1 IGGTFAVFQ
10 ETGAVESGIS
20 GLSDA
25 LARRPHLEGL
35 VIPVLMTVFSLAG
48 GIFGMAEEII
58 PFVIIFIP
66 LARRLGYDSIVG
78 ISIPFLGAAAGFAAA
93 FFNPFTVG
101 IAQSIAGLPLY
112 SGLAYRLVTWVVGT
126 AVVITYVM
134 LYARRI
140 KRNPTLSPV
149 YDLDCE
155 RGSLA
160 ETGVSPSWDGRK
172 IAALVIFAA
181 CMLLLVIGGTFA
193 VFQETGAVESGI
205 CGLTDFLARR
215 PALEGLV
222 IPVLMTAFSLAGG
235 IFGMAE
241 EIIPFVIIFIPLAR
255 RLGYDSIVGISIP
268 FLGAAAGFAA
278 AFFNPFTVGIAQSIA
293 GLPLYSGLAY
303 RLVTWVIGTTVVI
316 AYVMLYARRIKRDPS
331 LSPVR
336 ELDLSRGS
344 LDETGVSAA
353 WDARKVAALIL
364 FAFCMVLLVVG
375 VLRWKWYMEEIAVLF
390 FGMGIAL
397 GVAGRLGPS
406 RIASLFVAGAK
417 DMVGV
422 VFIVAC
428 ARALLIIAQDARIM
442 DTMLF
447 AASKAMAVLPR
458 VVVAQVM
465 FLIQSA
471 INFLIHSGTAQAAL
485 TMPIMAPLADLVGVT
500 RQTAVY
506 AFQLCEF
513 VNPILPTSAVT
524 MGVLGAAKI
533 PWDKWARWFLPLLVI
548 LILLSFLLLIPPVM
562 LFHWGPA

>member
-1 IGGTFAVFQ
+1 MSTPEATTPEAPPARQMPHTLVIVGALIVLVLVLSWLSPSGEYQRTAVETSEGVRKVTIPGTFHLVPKVMLGLQALLLAPIKGFLDGSLLICFLLVIGGTFAVFQ
-10 ETGAVESGIS
+10 ETGAVESGIC
-20 GLSDA
+20 GLTDV
-25 LARRPHLEGL
+25 LARRPALKGL

-78 ISIPFLGAAAGFAAA
+78 I
-93 FFNPFTVG
+93 
-101 IAQSIAGLPLY
+101 
-112 SGLAYRLVTWVVGT
+112 
-126 AVVITYVM
+126 
-134 LYARRI
+134 
-140 KRNPTLSPV
+140 
-149 YDLDCE
+149 C
-155 RGSLA
+155 
-160 ETGVSPSWDGRK
+160 
-172 IAALVIFAA
+172 
-181 CMLLLVIGGTFA
+181 
-193 VFQETGAVESGI
+193 
-205 CGLTDFLARR
+205 
-215 PALEGLV
+215 
-222 IPVLMTAFSLAGG
+222 
-235 IFGMAE
+235 
-241 EIIPFVIIFIPLAR
+241 
-255 RLGYDSIVGISIP
+255 IP

-316 AYVMLYARRIKRDPS
+316 TYVMLYARRVKRDPT
-331 LSPVR
+331 LSPVYD
-336 ELDLSRGS
+336 LDLERGS
-344 LDETGVSAA
+344 LSETSTGPG
-353 WDARKVAALIL
+353 WDARKVASLVL
-364 FAFCMVLLVVG
+364 FAGCMLLLVVG

-397 GVAGRLGPS
+397 GVVGGLSPS
-406 RIASLFVAGAK
+406 RIAAVFVVGAK
-417 DMVGV
+417 DMVSV

-447 AASKAMAVLPR
+447 AASKAMTLLPR

-465 FLIQSA
+465 FLIQSG
-471 INFLIHSGTAQAAL
+471 INFLIHSGTAQAAM
-485 TMPIMAPLADLVGVT
+485 TMPIMAPLSDLVGVT

-548 LILLSFLLLIPPVM
+548 LLLLSFLMLIPPV
-562 LFHWGPA
+562 LFFHWGPA